1 LNVWGGALISRLLEA
16 VPEDSRPPHLA
27 LYNLALNAAVLSGT
41 MLGPLIAD
49 LAGLRE
55 ALFTAFAIRV
65 GSGLVLARW
74 G

>member
-1 LNVWGGALISRLLEA
+1 LNVWGGALTSRLLEA
-16 VPEDSRPPHLA
+16 VPEDSRPPYLA
-27 LYNLALNAAVLSGT
+27 LYNLILNGAVLSGT
-41 MLGPLIAD
+41 MLGPWLVD

-55 ALFTAFAIRV
+55 ALFIVFALRV